1 MGGTIGQNSNVGYF
15 TPTFLTTNKTI
26 TDMKKYIFLLLALA
40 FVACEK
46 PGTLDGTVIDY
57 ITGDSIKGLKIGLYQ
72 FNQFEGLDEAKWSE
86 IDLIATATSNDKG
99 FFVMEVDADLD
110 ISSLVFLPILIADTL
125 SANAKYTPY
134 GSHEGGSN
142 ITEAINGMFK
152 LKWSSMVQVNLI
164 NFPQERIKIHFDG
177 GEVTVKSVF
186 NYSANI
192 SNNLVPGQKYKFD
205 LYDLKV
211 VGSETQLEYLGSTS
225 RYIKTQLPEDRDKV
239 DWLMPLQ
246 VIEIDYNT
254 LER

>member
-1 MGGTIGQNSNVGYF
+1 
-15 TPTFLTTNKTI
+15 
-26 TDMKKYIFLLLALA
+26 
-40 FVACEK
+40 
-46 PGTLDGTVIDY
+46 
-57 ITGDSIKGLKIGLYQ
+57 
-72 FNQFEGLDEAKWSE
+72 
-86 IDLIATATSNDKG
+86 
-99 FFVMEVDADLD
+99 
-110 ISSLVFLPILIADTL
+110 
-125 SANAKYTPY
+125 
-134 GSHEGGSN
+134 
-142 ITEAINGMFK
+142 
-152 LKWSSMVQVNLI
+152 MVQVNLI